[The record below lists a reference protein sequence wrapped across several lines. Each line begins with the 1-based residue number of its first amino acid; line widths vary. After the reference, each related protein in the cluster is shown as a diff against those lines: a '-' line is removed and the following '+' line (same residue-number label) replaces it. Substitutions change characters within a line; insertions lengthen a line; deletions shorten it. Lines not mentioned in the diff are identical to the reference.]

1 MMLAG
6 AEATAAKAQP
16 RGKSGKGGKAK
27 LNNEYGLRH
36 CEKLFITI

>member
-6 AEATAAKAQP
+6 AEAMAARAQP

-27 LNNEYGLRH
+27 LNNKYGLRY
-36 CEKLFITI
+36 CETLFMTT